1 MLKSKI
7 LLAPLVVVSVLLSLS
22 LVLAA
27 APVANDDTYAIN
39 EDSVLTISVAQ
50 GVLANDTDAD
60 AGDTLTAIRVTN
72 VLHGTLTL
80 NADGSF
86 TYAPTANYNGADS
99 FTYKANDST
108 GTQSVNPA
116 TVRFTVNSI
125 NDLPT
130 LTAPAQLVAI
140 VGSPFSYAINA
151 TDIEDGTSLT
161 YTYDAKGWTT
171 FSANSGTISFTPQ
184 EEDVGL
190 HPLTITVTDSA
201 NANVTKNTNI
211 LVTEACDDGTL
222 DVTDGSVTI
231 DDITG
236 DDSELE
242 PGDYLDLEFDVV
254 NKISKDFS
262 DVKAR
267 VWIENSDGV
276 RLGQKVDTTKEDLE
290 AKDSRTETIN
300 NFRVEPTAKAGT
312 YTLFVRAEGDDED
325 SNTKC
330 SLYAKQ
336 IKVVRNSH
344 TLLVDNVKFS
354 PTEPVC
360 GGKVQVTATIYNT
373 GATTEDDVRLK
384 VENVALNLETLT
396 APFEL
401 KTTGSSSHVE
411 KSLIFNLPTTAKG
424 TYNMDVSAVFD
435 GSSETVVNS
444 VDIPVTCGTVQVAA
458 AQAGASA
465 ISAAQTTTTAQSGQ
479 TVKFT
484 LTVTNTEA
492 TQQTYSISLS
502 GVSDWAASS
511 VEPQSV
517 VLAPGAETPIY
528 VYVTPKAGTYG
539 SQSATATVKSRD
551 TVLATKTLT
560 VQLPEKAATTVTDL
574 GHISRPSGLN
584 NESIVAL
591 IVIAIVIVATLAL
604 NARRARRAAVEVY
617 TEKTRK

>member
-211 LVTEACDDGTL
+211 LVIEACDDGTL

-267 VWIENSDGV
+267 VWIE
-276 RLGQKVDTTKEDLE
+276 
-290 AKDSRTETIN
+290 
-300 NFRVEPTAKAGT
+300 
-312 YTLFVRAEGDDED
+312 
-325 SNTKC
+325 
-330 SLYAKQ
+330 
-336 IKVVRNSH
+336 
-344 TLLVDNVKFS
+344 
-354 PTEPVC
+354 
-360 GGKVQVTATIYNT
+360 
-373 GATTEDDVRLK
+373 
-384 VENVALNLETLT
+384 
-396 APFEL
+396 
-401 KTTGSSSHVE
+401 
-411 KSLIFNLPTTAKG
+411 
-424 TYNMDVSAVFD
+424 
-435 GSSETVVNS
+435 
-444 VDIPVTCGTVQVAA
+444 
-458 AQAGASA
+458 
-465 ISAAQTTTTAQSGQ
+465 
-479 TVKFT
+479 
-484 LTVTNTEA
+484 
-492 TQQTYSISLS
+492 
-502 GVSDWAASS
+502 
-511 VEPQSV
+511 
-517 VLAPGAETPIY
+517 
-528 VYVTPKAGTYG
+528 
-539 SQSATATVKSRD
+539 
-551 TVLATKTLT
+551 
-560 VQLPEKAATTVTDL
+560 
-574 GHISRPSGLN
+574 
-584 NESIVAL
+584 
-591 IVIAIVIVATLAL
+591 
-604 NARRARRAAVEVY
+604 
-617 TEKTRK
+617 